1 LNGISAESPDDMEKE
16 WLMTLYV
23 LLFCVLLIIL
33 VSVMHQWKL
42 LLLLAFVF
50 VASVFALLWYSD
62 LQKKGVAEREIES
75 VHILYGNEKKGLLN
89 DPEFQR
95 ILRKKHGVVIKGNR
109 MERLKLPK
117 EVPYGIDALWPSG
130 GWAALMF
137 RQQHPNLQHKIYN
150 IFSTP
155 IVFCSWPEVT
165 DILIR
170 QGVVEKRKNL
180 YFAADMKKL
189 LKMGNQT
196 WESKRLPQQKGRITV
211 ISADPRGDNA
221 GFLTIGLAAVA
232 LNDGNKVDE
241 KGISR
246 HLPELRNICNQMIS
260 PEISAYT
267 LFNRYIK
274 QGQGAFPLIS
284 VCENQIIEFYQT
296 YPKYQDKIRK
306 HVRVLLPEPTV
317 LSEHP
322 FIALTEKG
330 EMLLTALQDPD
341 VQKLAWQKY
350 GFRSGVADI
359 DNDSAILQE
368 IGLSGQIESF
378 TPLPSP
384 EAMEKIIEVLEKNDV
399 E

>member
-1 LNGISAESPDDMEKE
+1 
-16 WLMTLYV
+16 
-23 LLFCVLLIIL
+23 L
-33 VSVMHQWKL
+33 VSVIHQWKL

-50 VASVFALLWYSD
+50 AASVFALLWYSN

-89 DPEFQR
+89 DPEFQG

-109 MERLKLPK
+109 MEGLELP
-117 EVPYGIDALWPSG
+117 EEGIDALWPSG
-130 GWAALMF
+130 GWAALVF
-137 RQQHPNLQHKIYN
+137 RQQHPNLQHKIHN

-165 DILIR
+165 DVLIR
-170 QGVVEKRKNL
+170 QGIVEKRKNL
-180 YFAADMKKL
+180 YFVTDMKKL
-189 LKMGNQT
+189 LKMGNRT
-196 WESKRLPQQKGRITV
+196 WESLMLSRLKGRITV
-211 ISADPRGDNA
+211 RSADPRKSNA

-246 HLPELRNICNQMIS
+246 HLPELRNICNRMIS
-260 PEISAYT
+260 PETSADT

-284 VCENQIIEFYQT
+284 VCKNQIIEFYQT

-306 HVRVLLPEPTV
+306 HVRVLFPEPTV

-368 IGLSGQIESF
+368 IGLSRQIESF

-384 EAMEKIIEVLEKNDV
+384 EAMGKIMEVLEKK
-399 E
+399 

>member
-1 LNGISAESPDDMEKE
+1 MEKE

-33 VSVMHQWKL
+33 VSVIHQWKL

-50 VASVFALLWYSD
+50 AASVFALLWYSN

-89 DPEFQR
+89 DPEFQG

-109 MERLKLPK
+109 MEGLELP
-117 EVPYGIDALWPSG
+117 EEGIDALWPSG
-130 GWAALMF
+130 GWAALVF
-137 RQQHPNLQHKIYN
+137 RQQHPNLQHKIHN

-165 DILIR
+165 DVLIR
-170 QGVVEKRKNL
+170 QGIVEKRKNL
-180 YFAADMKKL
+180 YFVTDMKKL
-189 LKMGNQT
+189 LKMGNRT
-196 WESKRLPQQKGRITV
+196 WESLMLSRLKGRITV
-211 ISADPRGDNA
+211 RSADPRKSNA

-246 HLPELRNICNQMIS
+246 HLPELRNICNRMIS
-260 PEISAYT
+260 PETSADT

-284 VCENQIIEFYQT
+284 VCKNQIIEFYQT

-306 HVRVLLPEPTV
+306 HVRVLFPEPTV

-368 IGLSGQIESF
+368 IGLSRQIESF

-384 EAMEKIIEVLEKNDV
+384 EAMGKIMEVLEKK
-399 E
+399 